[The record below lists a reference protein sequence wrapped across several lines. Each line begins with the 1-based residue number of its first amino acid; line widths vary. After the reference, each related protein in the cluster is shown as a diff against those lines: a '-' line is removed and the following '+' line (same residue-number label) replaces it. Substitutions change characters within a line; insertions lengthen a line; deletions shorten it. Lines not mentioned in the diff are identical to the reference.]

1 MIIDA
6 LGKIKEDHIFHMT
19 DDTGMFQHCKYGVPD
34 PTKGYTTD
42 DNARAL
48 IMAVMLYHNKS
59 EEKYL
64 KLIYTYTSFLLNAQN
79 DEGKF
84 KNFMNYDRQFIEKEG
99 SEDCFGRCL
108 WALGYTVSD
117 SKVPNNIKLTCKH
130 MLTKA
135 LKNCAHIKFLRGK
148 AYSIIG
154 LQYIDDPKKYIR
166 PLAESI
172 LEKYNH
178 SKDEKWKWYEDD
190 ITYSNSILPWSM
202 FVGYEILGEEK
213 FLDCA
218 EESLKFLENITFK
231 NWYYKPVGCNGWL
244 NRGEETAKYDEQP
257 VEAAETSLT
266 YITAY
271 KLTNN
276 IDYLNKAKQCHAWYK
291 GENSKGKSLVDS
303 ENGGCYDGITE
314 NGMNLN
320 EGAESLVSYFIS
332 SLALNEYIDMLS

>member
-1 MIIDA
+1 MMIATLDK
-6 LGKIKEDHIFHMT
+6 LKEDHIFHMT

-34 PTKGYTTD
+34 PREGYTTD

-48 IMAVMLYHNKS
+48 IMAVMLYCDKL

-79 DEGKF
+79 NEGKF

-108 WALGYTVSD
+108 WALGYTASN

-130 MLTKA
+130 MIRKA
-135 LKNCAHIKFLRGK
+135 LKNCSNIKFLRGK

-154 LQYIDDPKKYIR
+154 LQYIDDSKKYIE

-172 LEKYNH
+172 LEEYNH
-178 SKDEKWKWYEDD
+178 HKDEEWKWYEDH

-202 FVGYEILGEEK
+202 FISYRALGKEK
-213 FLDCA
+213 FLECA
-218 EESLKFLENITFK
+218 EESLSFLEKSTFK

-244 NRGEETAKYDEQP
+244 EKGKEAAKYDEQP
-257 VEAAETSLT
+257 VEAAETALT
-266 YITAY
+266 YIAAY
-271 KLTNN
+271 KLTKNVE
-276 IDYLNKAKQCHAWYK
+276 YLNKAKQCHLWYK

-314 NGMNLN
+314 KGINLN
-320 EGAESLVSYFIS
+320 EGSESLISYFIS
-332 SLALNEYIDMLS
+332 RLAIDEFI